1 MAADHTVYIKHV
13 FLPRWLSDQHDQ
25 LCLFLKQA
33 VRFPLCVL
41 TLFLSLLSFSTHA
54 EKISYSQLVDGDIIT
69 VTLDQLLPTQAVM
82 SYDKEYAL
90 LYHYK
95 KNEKNIFGA
104 LCKLNGGGKLK
115 KWDENSSPTDLESY
129 TCSKKLGSQ
138 TSDLASVI
146 VGPEE
151 GLLYLTTQHHILS
164 SFWDMP
170 NGGTSVPIK
179 LKVTFNLLGSGD
191 DFWPEM
197 NNDNEVWLYNH
208 KGKKI
213 SPSDLPDY
221 IGSKQL
227 KEDKYL
233 SLAYFLQG
241 ISYDLPQKK
250 KDPNTK
256 APYQRVPYLAL
267 QWSLTLREKMNA
279 DDYNFNSRDEYAAA
293 LAEAATVMVD
303 LASDEK
309 VGKTDLPATAMGQ
322 FSEVDSKALE
332 TMLTSKK
339 SEWYFATEYRI
350 EKKKKST
357 PKKLLE
363 EQEKAKQAST
373 ESSNKEKEKTNGTK
387 EDDK

>member
-1 MAADHTVYIKHV
+1 MLAS
-13 FLPRWLSDQHDQ
+13 LR
-25 LCLFLKQA
+25 LFLLLL
-33 VRFPLCVL
+33 P
-41 TLFLSLLSFSTHA
+41 SLSFSTLA
-54 EKISYSQLVDGDIIT
+54 DKISYAELKNGDVIT

-95 KNEKNIFGA
+95 KNEKNVFGA

-138 TSDLASVI
+138 TKDLASVV

-151 GLLYLTTQHHILS
+151 GLLYLTTQHHLLS

-170 NGGTSVPIK
+170 NGGTSVPIN

-197 NNDNEVWLYNH
+197 SNDNEVWLFDN
-208 KGKKI
+208 KGKKL
-213 SPSDLPDY
+213 SPSDLPDF

-250 KDPNTK
+250 TDPNTK
-256 APYQRVPYLAL
+256 EPYPRVPYLAL
-267 QWSLTLREKMNA
+267 QWSLTLRKKMNA
-279 DDYNFNSRDEYAAA
+279 DEYNFNNRDEFAAA
-293 LAEAATVMVD
+293 LTEAATVMVD

-309 VGKTDLPATAMGQ
+309 IGKTELPATAMGK
-322 FSEVDSKALE
+322 FMDVDSKALE

-339 SEWYFATEYRI
+339 SEWYAATEYRI
-350 EKKKKST
+350 AKKKKAT

-363 EQEKAKQAST
+363 EQEKAAKEASANK
-373 ESSNKEKEKTNGTK
+373 EDNKDKKEKEKEK
-387 EDDK
+387 EKE